1 MYDPVWNGSL
11 KKSVNPNVRT
21 MRESYLPF
29 GKPNFSEEEIEAITR
44 VLRSGWI
51 GMGQEVIAFEQELAR
66 YCGSKHVI
74 TVDSCTSALFLS
86 LKVSGVGEGDEVII
100 PSLTWCSTAN
110 AAIYCGAKPVFCD
123 IDEETL
129 CLTPDLVLK
138 HVTTRTKAVMVVHYG
153 GLAVDIEELRK
164 ALPERIQIIED
175 AAHAFGSKYAN
186 GKMVG
191 SSGNL
196 TCFSFYANKNLSTG
210 EGGAVALND
219 NETADRLRS
228 LRQHGMPVNA
238 WKRFT
243 NPKAM
248 IYSQLEQLGYKMNY
262 IDLHACV
269 GRIQLKRFNDLQRT
283 RQLIGESYFNE
294 LKETAPAIGFQA
306 ELTSVT
312 HAKHLYVIKLP
323 VDHLKINR
331 DDFLVA
337 MRERNLGASIHYLP
351 LHMMEYY
358 RHSLGLVQLP
368 VSEKIF
374 NQIVTLPISAS
385 MTHQDTSDVIEGVK
399 SIIKTNRK

>member
-1 MYDPVWNGSL
+1 
-11 KKSVNPNVRT
+11 
-21 MRESYLPF
+21 MREHYLPF
-29 GKPNFSEEEIEAITR
+29 GKPNFSEEEIEAVTR
-44 VLRSGWI
+44 VMRSGWI

-66 YCGSKHVI
+66 YAGCKHVI

-86 LKVSGVGEGDEVII
+86 LKVNGVGEGDEVII

-123 IDEETL
+123 IDEDTL
-129 CLTPDLVLK
+129 CLTPDNVLK
-138 HVTTRTKAVMVVHYG
+138 QITTRTKAVMVVHYG
-153 GLAVDIEELRK
+153 GLTVNMEELRK
-164 ALPERIQIIED
+164 ALPERIKIIED
-175 AAHAFGSKYAN
+175 GAHAFGSKYSN

-219 NETADRLRS
+219 NELADKLRS

-262 IDLHACV
+262 IDFHACI
-269 GRIQLKRFNDLQRT
+269 GRVQLKRFADFQKT
-283 RQLIGESYFNE
+283 RQHIGSRYYNE
-294 LKETAPAIGFQA
+294 LKDMKPTVRFQVGLN
-306 ELTSVT
+306 EES

-323 VDHLKINR
+323 LDQMKISR
-331 DDFLVA
+331 DEFLVA
-337 MRERNLGASIHYLP
+337 MRDKNIGASIHYMP
-351 LHMMEYY
+351 LHMMDYY
-358 RHSLGLVQLP
+358 KDNFGAQSLP

-374 NQIVTLPISAS
+374 NEIITLPISAS
-385 MTHQDTSDVIEGVK
+385 MTDADITDVIETTK
-399 SIIKTNRK
+399 LILTK